1 MDSAQIISVFGVAVP
16 VCTAVVAWFWKTY
29 HERQVVKVALVA
41 EVLALKEIANA
52 REYLENLRKT
62 ADDLD
67 AIPESDRDAVQY
79 QILVPEHYCRV
90 YVANISKLGS
100 LKLKDAN
107 LIVRFYQYADS
118 VIRDVSP
125 GGVLHEGSSNPDDFR
140 ENASILALALEAAAE
155 LERRNPM

>member
-1 MDSAQIISVFGVAVP
+1 MDSAQIVSVFGIAVP
-16 VCTAVVAWFWKTY
+16 VCAAVVAWFWKTH
-29 HERQVVKVALVA
+29 HERKVVKVALVA

-52 REYLENLRKT
+52 REYLPDLRKT
-62 ADDLD
+62 ADDLE
-67 AIPESDRDAVQY
+67 AIPEKDRDAIRY
-79 QILVPEHYCRV
+79 HIPVPEHYCRV

-125 GGVLHEGSSNPDDFR
+125 GGVLYEGSSDPNDFR
-140 ENASILALALEAAAE
+140 ENASILALALEAATE
-155 LERRNPM
+155 LGTRNPM